1 MKKLSDERQLFDQIM
16 TMLSHQFGPTC
27 EVVLHDLTKPYD
39 STIID
44 IRNNHSGRKVG
55 DSGSNLGLEVL
66 KGTRGAGDRYNYVT
80 MTKDQKVYR
89 SSSIYIRDDE
99 GKVIGALCV
108 NLDITDSLRMENLLK
123 QYNGYSPD
131 QKKDGEE
138 EESEEYFAN
147 NVQDLLQ
154 HLVQQAQQKIGK
166 PVAIMDKSEKIL
178 FLRWLDDRGAFL
190 ISKSSEYVCE
200 LLGISK
206 YTFYKYLEIAH
217 EQDKRNGNT

>member
-1 MKKLSDERQLFDQIM
+1 MKNLNDEGQLFEQLM
-16 TMLSHQFGPTC
+16 NMLSQQFGPTC
-27 EVVLHDLTKPYD
+27 EIVLHDLTKPYD

-66 KGTRGAGDRYNYVT
+66 KGTKGAGDRYNYVT

-89 SSSIYIRDDE
+89 SSSMYIRNDE
-99 GKVIGALCV
+99 GKVIGALCI
-108 NLDITDSLRMENLLK
+108 NLDITDSLRMESFLK

-131 QKKDGEE
+131 QIQDGEE
-138 EESEEYFAN
+138 ESMEYFAN

-166 PVAIMDKSEKIL
+166 PVAIMNKNEKIQ
-178 FLRWLDDRGAFL
+178 FLHWLDERGAFL

-200 LLGISK
+200 LLCISK

-217 EQDKRNGNT
+217 EQDKNSADS